1 MQKDKVSVTIRITQN
16 DNDKLEQIASQAG
29 ISKVKLL
36 EKISSGYADDPHLA
50 NIYSIASASPTLAP
64 KLAFIRAQIEL
75 IKKYGK
81 DIDPATIEQWRA
93 TMYAL
98 NADFSRAF
106 SEHMEKAFS

>member
-16 DNDKLEQIASQAG
+16 DNDKLEQIASQAD
-29 ISKVKLL
+29 ISKVRLL
-36 EKISSGYADDPHLA
+36 EKIANEVANDPHA
-50 NIYSIASASPTLAP
+50 ATIYSIASASPTLAP

-98 NADFSRAF
+98 NAEFSRAF